1 MMKINRISI
10 LLTLNFIF
18 LTMLLFF
25 IFVRNSIKIEKVNAQ
40 VLEKDVYRVKKVDY
54 KNENI
59 VFFGDSITDWYPFD
73 ELYEESVPIVNSGR
87 AGSRTFDLLPQMEE
101 LVYRY
106 NPTKVFILIG
116 TNDLNTNCSKEELVE
131 NIEKMIRGIQKER
144 SRCKIYVQSIYPV
157 NKDREDNQE
166 NHVIQEVNQNIK
178 KICKKYHVTYI
189 NMYDELIDQEGRLA
203 SKYTTDGLHISSLG
217 YIKITKKLE
226 KYIE

>member
-1 MMKINRISI
+1 MKINRISI